1 MHPQPCVKSLIRFIN
16 EKWAEEWVA
25 KEFKASCEFRYVFI
39 RTICGHSREGSEFAA
54 IRVEIRVLHS

>member
-1 MHPQPCVKSLIRFIN
+1 MHPQPYVKSLIRFIN

-39 RTICGHSREGSEFAA
+39 RTICGQFADNLRTFARAQRICGHSR
-54 IRVEIRVLHS
+54 